1 MTPFGALGVLPRSDV
16 PWVDALGET
25 KVHKLPAKACYD
37 AGKPNEI
44 EPAASVR

>member
-1 MTPFGALGVLPRSDV
+1 LGRSAFFGNQVW